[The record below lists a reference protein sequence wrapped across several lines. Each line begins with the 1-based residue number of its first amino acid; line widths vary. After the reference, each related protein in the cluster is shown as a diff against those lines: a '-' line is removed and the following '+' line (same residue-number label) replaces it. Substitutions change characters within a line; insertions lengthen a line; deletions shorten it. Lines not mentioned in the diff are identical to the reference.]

1 MTSHKYKII
10 ALMGKAGSGKDTIL
24 RRLIELY
31 PDKLHE
37 IVSCTTRPPRE
48 GEENGVNYYFLSVK
62 EFTEKVLNGDMIEA
76 TIFNDWHYGTMKSSL
91 DTNKW
96 NIGVFN
102 PDGIR
107 CLQEEKDLELIT
119 YWIDA
124 SDKTRL
130 LRQLNREENPDV
142 YEIIRRFHTDDE
154 DFSLWELDDI
164 YITGVFNNEVP
175 EDLNQVYRLVDRL
188 I

>member
-1 MTSHKYKII
+1 MKYKII
-10 ALMGKAGSGKDTIL
+10 ALMGKAGSGKDTVL
-24 RRLIELY
+24 RELMKLY

-48 GEENGVNYYFLSVK
+48 GEKNGINYYFLSV
-62 EFTEKVLNGDMIEA
+62 EDFTKKILNGEMLEA
-76 TIFNDWHYGTMKSSL
+76 TMFNDWCYGTMKSAL
-91 DTNKW
+91 DSKKW

-102 PDGIR
+102 PQGIR
-107 CLQEEKDLELIT
+107 CLQEEKDIELVT

-154 DFSLWELDDI
+154 DFNPYELDDI
-164 YITGVFNNEVP
+164 HYIIYLNEAP
-175 EDLNQVYRLVDRL
+175 EDLEKAYRLVDRL

>member
-1 MTSHKYKII
+1 MPLARVGLYII
-10 ALMGKAGSGKDTIL
+10 IL
-24 RRLIELY
+24 
-31 PDKLHE
+31 
-37 IVSCTTRPPRE
+37 
-48 GEENGVNYYFLSVK
+48 FQ
-62 EFTEKVLNGDMIEA
+62 
-76 TIFNDWHYGTMKSSL
+76 
-91 DTNKW
+91 
-96 NIGVFN
+96 
-102 PDGIR
+102 

-154 DFSLWELDDI
+154 DFNPYELDDI
-164 YITGVFNNEVP
+164 HYIIYLNEAP
-175 EDLNQVYRLVDRL
+175 EDLEKAYKLVDRL

>member
-1 MTSHKYKII
+1 MQHKYKII

-24 RRLIELY
+24 RKLMKLY

-48 GEENGVNYYFLSVK
+48 GEKNGINYYFLTVP

-76 TIFNDWHYGTMKSSL
+76 TIFNNWHYGTMKSSL
-91 DTNKW
+91 DRNKW

-107 CLQEEKDLELIT
+107 CLQEEKDIELVT

-124 SDKTRL
+124 LDKTRL
-130 LRQLNREENPDV
+130 IRQLEREEYPDIH
-142 YEIIRRFHTDDE
+142 EIIRRFKTDEE
-154 DFSLWELDDI
+154 DFGLYELDDI
-164 YITGVFNNEVP
+164 EYVIYLNETP
-175 EDLNQVYRLVDRL
+175 EDLEKAHRLVDRL